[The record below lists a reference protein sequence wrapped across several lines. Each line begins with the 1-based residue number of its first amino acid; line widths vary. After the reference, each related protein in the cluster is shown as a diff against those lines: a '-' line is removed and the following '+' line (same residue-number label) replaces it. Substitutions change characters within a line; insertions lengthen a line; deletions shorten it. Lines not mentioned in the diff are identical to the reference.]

1 LLEKDKQLVFVN
13 NIKLII
19 GLNFCSEL
27 QLYLFKKSTF
37 DLLEKDKQLVF
48 VNNIKLIIG
57 LNFCSE
63 LQLYLFK
70 KSPDHKLIKYL

>member
-1 LLEKDKQLVFVN
+1 MEILKYIIPKSINNWSIVN
-13 NIKLII
+13 IPNYFNFII
-19 GLNFCSEL
+19 V
-27 QLYLFKKSTF
+27 TF